1 MINAFLTG
9 AVAGAAIAIP
19 VGAIAILII
28 DLGIRRGFRSAA
40 AAGLGAAT
48 ADGIYATLA
57 ALAGAAVAGFL
68 SPIAVPLRV
77 VAVVVLLVVAA
88 RGLRSA
94 FAKRAAAPGAADGS
108 KAAPATSTYARF
120 LALTL
125 LNPATVIY
133 FSALILGL
141 PQLGTSTAER
151 IAFAAGAFGASAGWQ
166 VFLAGL
172 SALAHRRL
180 PERFRVVLSV
190 FGYVLIIVFAI
201 GIASDLVR

>member
-1 MINAFLTG
+1 MIEAFLTG

-48 ADGIYATLA
+48 ADGLYATLA

-68 SPIAVPLRV
+68 APIAVPLRA
-77 VAVVVLLVVAA
+77 VAVVVLVVVAV

-94 FAKRAAAPGAADGS
+94 FATNAGGGAAQPAAPGSAAR
-108 KAAPATSTYARF
+108 TYRRF

-125 LNPATVIY
+125 LNPHTVIY
-133 FSALILGL
+133 FTALILAL
-141 PQLGTSTAER
+141 PQLGTSAAER
-151 IAFAAGAFGASAGWQ
+151 VAFAAGAFSASAGWQ

-172 SALAHRRL
+172 AALAHRRL
-180 PERFRVVLSV
+180 PARFRVVLSV
-190 FGYVLIIVFAI
+190 FGYLLILVFAL
-201 GIASDLVR
+201 GIARDLLP